1 MGSLA
6 ALDFKKVVVITGAT
20 SGIGRDLA
28 ERLHARGYNVAMTGR
43 RVKEGEALAAQLD
56 PSGKT
61 VLFMECHVESYASQL
76 QLFKAVWD
84 KWERIDAF
92 IANAGMIDK
101 GSRYNMDRRSAR
113 VDDPPPEPSL
123 DCTDVDFKAVVYST
137 ELFVHYARHNPAGV
151 KPKIIV
157 TGSIIAIYPCPTF
170 PEYSAV
176 KAAALQWVRTM
187 APMLL
192 KHENITINTV
202 LPNAY
207 DTGIMPDFKE
217 AYLDEHLT
225 KKECLM
231 SAYDIFLE
239 DETHQKTGQAVE
251 TAFESHYFH
260 DIPDYK
266 SGNLIERTDKPY
278 EPWFQWMHH
287 AKSELPGAYL
297 EPLRKMS

>member
-1 MGSLA
+1 
-6 ALDFKKVVVITGAT
+6 
-20 SGIGRDLA
+20 
-28 ERLHARGYNVAMTGR
+28 MTGR

-101 GSRYNMDRRSAR
+101 GSRYNMDRRNAR

-217 AYLDEHLT
+217 AYLDE
-225 KKECLM
+225 
-231 SAYDIFLE
+231 
-239 DETHQKTGQAVE
+239 Q
-251 TAFESHYFH
+251 
-260 DIPDYK
+260 
-266 SGNLIERTDKPY
+266 
-278 EPWFQWMHH
+278 
-287 AKSELPGAYL
+287 
-297 EPLRKMS
+297 